1 MIGKQKKARSTKM
14 SKVKVEEAEIVVHGT
29 VDKPYFEIKYRK
41 VGKKD
46 YNVGYSSYDIRKVF
60 GWLESEFDVVG
71 KSGKSDGIK
80 KRVLKSL
87 LCARLEMRNKNMLT
101 VDAMI
106 AIIDGLIYLV
116 TGGEKAEF
124 SDKKLEEPKQ
134 KTDVTMV
141 IRSRKANGDYLPD
154 CFGNYDEDNAV
165 ECGCCSAK
173 DYCEKLRMRYK
184 YGENK

>member
-1 MIGKQKKARSTKM
+1 M

-29 VDKPYFEIKYRK
+29 ADKPYFEIKYRE

-46 YNVGYSSYDIRKVF
+46 YDIGYTSYDIRKVF

-71 KSGKSDGIK
+71 KSDDIK

-106 AIIDGLIYLV
+106 TIVDVLIYLV
-116 TGGEKAEF
+116 G
-124 SDKKLEEPKQ
+124 
-134 KTDVTMV
+134 
-141 IRSRKANGDYLPD
+141 NGDRPNNCEVEKPKSKTREALLVLTKENLPK
-154 CFGNYDEDNAV
+154 CFGRYDAENIV
-165 ECGCCSAK
+165 ECGCCMLNGVCSK
-173 DYCEKLRMRYK
+173 EEQM
-184 YGENK
+184 

>member
-1 MIGKQKKARSTKM
+1 M

-29 VDKPYFEIKYRK
+29 ADKPYFEIKYRE

-46 YNVGYSSYDIRKVF
+46 YNVGYSSYDIRNVF
-60 GWLESEFDVVG
+60 GWLKSEFDIVG
-71 KSGKSDGIK
+71 KSDDDT
-80 KRVLKSL
+80 KRRILRSL
-87 LCARLEMRNKNMLT
+87 LCARAEMRSKNMLT

-116 TGGEKAEF
+116 TGGEKVEF

-141 IRSRKANGDYLPD
+141 IRSRKANGDYLPG

-165 ECGCCSAK
+165 ECGCYSAK

-184 YGENK
+184 YGE

>member
-1 MIGKQKKARSTKM
+1 M

-46 YNVGYSSYDIRKVF
+46 YNVGYSSHDIRKVF

-71 KSGKSDGIK
+71 KSGKSDDVK

-87 LCARLEMRNKNMLT
+87 LCARLEMQNKNMLT

-106 AIIDGLIYLV
+106 AIVDGLIYLASDGDRPNDYEV
-116 TGGEKAEF
+116 EK
-124 SDKKLEEPKQ
+124 PKP
-134 KTDVTMV
+134 KPRETLLVLT
-141 IRSRKANGDYLPD
+141 SENLPK
-154 CFGNYDEDNAV
+154 CFGSYDAENVV
-165 ECGCCSAK
+165 ECGCCMLNAICKQRS
-173 DYCEKLRMRYK
+173 EV
-184 YGENK
+184 